1 MPARLFTLSLLAL
14 LLAACGGAATPP
26 PTSTPMP
33 TPTATE
39 TPPPPT
45 ETPIPPPTTVLV
57 TPHVWLGED
66 DRCADPYP
74 QGAPYEP
81 LPGQPILL
89 QPAGKP
95 PELALYQP
103 LAFTAD
109 PALGQVVRQSVGD
122 DEAHI
127 AVVVKNLA
135 DGRGAALADERSFYS
150 ASLYKTWVLL
160 ETYRHREAGL
170 LDFDERYIISDYY
183 EEEFVLNEGELAA
196 CDEVTLGEVVDQMIR
211 ASGNVAAHLV
221 LDRVGMDNVNG
232 TLRDLGLVVSHY
244 RPDSLPTTAGEM
256 ALLMEMIARRQAV
269 SETASDEMLDLLSDT
284 YFNDRLPALLP
295 PGTRVAHKTGSWEN
309 ASHDAGIVYS
319 PAATY
324 VIVVL
329 TDFGYSDEGTA
340 AIARISRAVYDYYN
354 GE

>member
-1 MPARLFTLSLLAL
+1 MPARLFAVGLLAL
-14 LLAACGGAATPP
+14 LLAACSGASTPP
-26 PTSTPMP
+26 PTSTPA
-33 TPTATE
+33 ATE

-57 TPHVWLGED
+57 TPLVWLGED

-89 QPAGKP
+89 RPVGKP
-95 PELALYQP
+95 PELAPYQP
-103 LAFTAD
+103 LTFTAD
-109 PALGQVVRQSVGD
+109 PALEQVVRQSVGD

-135 DGRGAALADERSFYS
+135 DGRGAALAGERSFYS
-150 ASLYKTWVLL
+150 ASLYKIWVLL

-183 EEEFVLNEGELAA
+183 EDEFVLNEGELAA

-211 ASGNVAAHLV
+211 VSGNVAALFV
-221 LDRVGMDNVNG
+221 LDRVGMDNVNE
-232 TLRDLGLVVSHY
+232 TLRDLGLEVSRY
-244 RPDSLPTTAGEM
+244 RPDSLPTTAAEM

-269 SETASDEMLDLLSDT
+269 SETASDEMLALLSDT

-295 PGTRVAHKTGSWEN
+295 EGTRVAHKTGSWSN

-354 GE
+354 GS